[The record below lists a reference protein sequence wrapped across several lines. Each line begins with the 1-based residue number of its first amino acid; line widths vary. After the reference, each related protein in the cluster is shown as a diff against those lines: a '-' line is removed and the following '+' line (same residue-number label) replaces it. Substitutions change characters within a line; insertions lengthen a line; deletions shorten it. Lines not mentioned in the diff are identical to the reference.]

1 VEKVKKIKNLL
12 KKMGLDGFII
22 PKNDQFFG
30 EYVSKNNDKLK
41 SVSNFTGSYGLA
53 LILKKKN
60 YLFVD
65 GRYTLQAKKECGK
78 IFNIVTIPKILPK
91 NILKKKKLFIGFD
104 PKIHTE
110 LNIKTFFQDTNCSLI
125 SLNEDLIESIWPKK
139 KNFRPKKYFLLK
151 KNLTGQ
157 SSKNKINTL
166 VELLKKNKADLQF
179 ISAPENV
186 AWIVNIR
193 GYDSPFS
200 PLPNCYL
207 VLDNKKKLFLFCDLK
222 NLDKKTKQGLKNF
235 NIIDISLINLFF
247 RKLKNKKIQ
256 VDKNSCSIYF
266 KNILKKNNYIIET
279 QDPAYFL
286 KSIKNKI
293 EIDNTI
299 RSHIYDGAALTKF
312 IFWINDN
319 FMIKK
324 ITELS
329 AQEKLLKFRKKN
341 KKFRF
346 PSFSTISAS
355 GPNGA
360 IVHYNAS
367 LKTNRTLKKGDI
379 YLIDSG
385 GQYNCGTTDV
395 TRTISLNNKDKRIKN
410 IYTRVLKGHI
420 AVASFNLN
428 YNTDGS
434 KIDFEA
440 RKFLKQI
447 NLDYAHGTGHGVGYF
462 LNVHE
467 GPQAISKNNKV
478 KFKEGMI
485 ISNEP
490 GYYEKGKFGIRIEN
504 LITVKKIKNSLK
516 FFDLTMAPID
526 KSLINKSLLS
536 QKEIVWLN
544 SYHDKVF
551 KNLKRFMDKTELL
564 SLKEYCSHI

>member
-1 VEKVKKIKNLL
+1 
-12 KKMGLDGFII
+12 M
-22 PKNDQFFG
+22 
-30 EYVSKNNDKLK
+30 
-41 SVSNFTGSYGLA
+41 
-53 LILKKKN
+53 
-60 YLFVD
+60 
-65 GRYTLQAKKECGK
+65 
-78 IFNIVTIPKILPK
+78 
-91 NILKKKKLFIGFD
+91 
-104 PKIHTE
+104 
-110 LNIKTFFQDTNCSLI
+110 
-125 SLNEDLIESIWPKK
+125 
-139 KNFRPKKYFLLK
+139 
-151 KNLTGQ
+151 TGQ

-193 GYDSPFS
+193 GYDSLFS